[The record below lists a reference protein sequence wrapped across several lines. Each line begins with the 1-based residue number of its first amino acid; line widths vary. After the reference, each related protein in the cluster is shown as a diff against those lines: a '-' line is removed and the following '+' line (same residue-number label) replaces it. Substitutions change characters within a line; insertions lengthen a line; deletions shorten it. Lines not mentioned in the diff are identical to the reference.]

1 MVEPAGRDPEFERAL
16 ERLFAEPQVF
26 SDADAFVGKVKS
38 RLARNWRIRTLGI
51 GAAGV
56 AGGVVAASQ
65 IIGSGLAIQLQ
76 QASVQSVRAADVVYH
91 QTQSGL
97 DATRSG
103 LDALSHI
110 TPGAG
115 LFWVVSGLM
124 ILAAVI
130 GATRVLD
137 EV

>member
-1 MVEPAGRDPEFERAL
+1 MAEPAGRDPDFERAL
-16 ERLFAEPQVF
+16 ERMFAEPPELND
-26 SDADAFVGKVKS
+26 SDAFAGKVQA
-38 RLARNWRIRTLGI
+38 RLALGWRIRTLSI

-65 IIGSGLAIQLQ
+65 LIGSGLAIQLQ
-76 QASVQSVRAADVVYH
+76 HASARSAQAADAVYR
-91 QTQSGL
+91 QTS
-97 DATRSG
+97 SG
-103 LDALSHI
+103 LDALAHV
-110 TPGAG
+110 TPSAG

-124 ILAAVI
+124 ILAAVV

>member
-1 MVEPAGRDPEFERAL
+1 MADQAGRDPEFERNL
-16 ERLFAEPQVF
+16 ERMFAEPPAF
-26 SDADAFVGKVKS
+26 SDADAFAGRVKA

-65 IIGSGLAIQLQ
+65 IVGSGLAIQLQ
-76 QASVQSVRAADVVYH
+76 QASARSAQAADAMYR
-91 QTQSGL
+91 QTSSGV
-97 DATRSG
+97 
-103 LDALSHI
+103 DALVHV
-110 TPGAG
+110 TPSAG
-115 LFWVVSGLM
+115 LFWVVSGLL
-124 ILAAVI
+124 ILAAVV